1 MRPLQLALSAF
12 GPYSGETV
20 LEMDKLGDRG
30 LYLITGDTGAGKT
43 TIFDAV
49 AFALYGEASGE
60 GRKSGMLRSK
70 YALPDVPTYVDL
82 TFLHAGKTYRVRRN
96 PDYIRPLKRGEGTTV
111 QPADAALTLPDG
123 RVITGVRGVT
133 EAVKGILGVDRDQF
147 SQIAMIAQGDFRKL
161 LLADTSKRQA
171 IFRDLFR
178 TGRYKILEERLKEE
192 TRSLERKMQQDR
204 RDLSSILEGTEPE
217 GEEELRTEW
226 ERSLRGEAG
235 LEETGEMIRRFIA
248 AGEKREKETA
258 GEREELEKK
267 IAETASRLAYAQ
279 ETARYEHDRK
289 EAEREQEE
297 AASAGKE
304 AKERI
309 RGEKEKDPETALFT
323 KEAAL
328 LEEELPRY
336 AALETLETEKAA
348 EDAAR
353 ESAARERDEKND
365 KAKGLAERLEK
376 AKAELAALEGAGVER
391 ERLRREEML
400 LSEKKKRFASLEE
413 AERDAAELGR
423 RYGKAKEEYAASSA
437 AARLADER
445 AAHLRQVFR
454 DEQAGLMA
462 ESLAEGEPCPVCG
475 SRTHP
480 RKAEKSREA
489 PTEAEVKAAGEEAA
503 AAEKTASRKSE
514 EAGALR
520 GRWEGAEKLRRERL
534 SSLLEEEGT
543 DSVPGGN
550 EAFRAALAREEK
562 ELRER
567 TASADAAI
575 RRREEVE
582 NAMPQAEERL
592 RGLRDKAEE
601 AARLAENHRI
611 RSGELLRRIEDEK
624 GTLRH
629 GSRAEAEKRHDA
641 LLSLIG
647 ARKQARDA
655 AEEALREAELN
666 AESVRARLETLKTM
680 LRGRE
685 EIDSAL
691 EEQESERL
699 RARRG
704 ELLEFEKTGH
714 ARLESNRR
722 ALSRWGKTAE
732 ELQKDEALWQSARAL
747 SDTAA
752 GSVTGKEKV
761 ALETYVQAAF
771 FDRIVRRAN
780 LRFLSM
786 SEGQYE
792 LVRRTTAENRQSQT
806 GLELDVIDHYNGS
819 TRSVYTLSGG
829 ETFLASLSLA
839 LGLSDEIQSGAGG
852 IQLDTLFIDEG
863 FGSLDENALRE
874 AVRTLSRLGE
884 GRRLVGIISHVSD
897 LKEQIDRQIVVTK
910 DPAGGSR
917 ARIAGV

>member
-1 MRPLQLALSAF
+1 MRPLKLILSAF
-12 GPYSGETV
+12 GPYSGETA
-20 LEMDKLGDRG
+20 LEMERLGDRG
-30 LYLITGDTGAGKT
+30 LYLIAGDTGAGKT
-43 TIFDAV
+43 TIFDAI
-49 AFALYGEASGE
+49 AFALYGEASGD
-60 GRKSGMLRSK
+60 GRKSGMLRSQ
-70 YALPDVPTYVDL
+70 YASPGTPTYVDL

-96 PDYIRPLKRGEGTTV
+96 PDYVRPLKRGEGTTT
-111 QPADAALTLPDG
+111 QTADAALTFPDG
-123 RVITGVRGVT
+123 RVITGVRSVT
-133 EAVKGILGVDRDQF
+133 EAVRGILGVDRDQF
-147 SQIAMIAQGDFRKL
+147 SQIAMIAQGDFRRL

-178 TGRYKILEERLKEE
+178 TNRYKLLEERLKEE
-192 TRSLERKMQQDR
+192 SRSLEKRMQQDR
-204 RDLSSILEGTEPE
+204 RDLSAILEGTAPE
-217 GEEELRTEW
+217 GDEELRTEW

-235 LEETGEMIRRFIA
+235 PGETGELIRRFIA
-248 AGEKREKETA
+248 EGEKREKETA
-258 GEREELEKK
+258 GEREALDRK
-267 IAETASRLAYAQ
+267 IAETASRLAYAR
-279 ETARYEHDRK
+279 ETARYEKDGE
-289 EAEREQEE
+289 EAEKELAE
-297 AASAGKE
+297 AVSAGE
-304 AKERI
+304 AAKERI
-309 RGEKEKDPETALFT
+309 RGEREKEEETERFAR
-323 KEAAL
+323 EAAL

-336 AALETLETEKAA
+336 AALEALEAEKAA

-353 ESAARERDEKND
+353 EDALRDLGEKNE
-365 KAKGLAERLEK
+365 KAQDLAKRLEK
-376 AKAELAALEGAGVER
+376 AKAELASLEGAKVER
-391 ERLRREEML
+391 EKLRREEML
-400 LSEKKKRFASLEE
+400 FQEKKRRFASFEE
-413 AERDAAELGR
+413 AEKDAAELER
-423 RYGKAKEEYAASSA
+423 RYGKAKTDYAASSE

-445 AAHLRQVFR
+445 AAHLRQIFR

-462 ESLAEGEPCPVCG
+462 EGLADGEPCPVCG

-534 SSLLEEEGT
+534 SALLEGAEA
-543 DSVPGGN
+543 DAIPGGN
-550 EAFRAALAREEK
+550 EAFRALLAGEEK
-562 ELRER
+562 TLLDR
-567 TASADAAI
+567 AAAADAAV

-582 NAMPQAEERL
+582 SALPRAEEKL
-592 RGLRDKAEE
+592 RALKEKAGE
-601 AARLAENHRI
+601 AEKAADGHGVRSAE
-611 RSGELLRRIEDEK
+611 LTRRIGDERNK
-624 GTLRH
+624 LRH
-629 GSRAEAEKRHDA
+629 ASRGEAEKRHGA

-647 ARKQARDA
+647 ERKRAREE
-655 AEEALREAELN
+655 AEEALRREELR
-666 AESVRARLETLKTM
+666 AESLGAKKKTLEALLRDREKIDPVFEEEEGKKLK
-680 LRGRE
+680 
-685 EIDSAL
+685 
-691 EEQESERL
+691 
-699 RARRG
+699 ARRD
-704 ELLEFEKTGH
+704 ELLEFEKSGH
-714 ARLESNRR
+714 ARLEANRR
-722 ALSRWGKTAE
+722 ALSLWEKTAG
-732 ELQKDEALWQSARAL
+732 ELQRDETLWQSARAL

-752 GSVTGKEKV
+752 GNVTGKEKV

-792 LVRRTTAENRQSQT
+792 LVRRTAAENKVSQT
-806 GLELDVIDHYNGS
+806 GLELDVVDHYNGS

-884 GRRLVGIISHVSD
+884 GRRLVGIISHVAD

-917 ARIAGV
+917 AKITGV